1 MYATWFFFVF
11 LFSVLPLPA
20 CFHQMPLG
28 TVSQPKFVL
37 LISPSFAFFCLF
49 GSWSPLVTAGHR
61 WSPLAGHRRQCRAV
75 HLPFSTDDEDEEDEG
90 GAIAEERMLLLLL
103 PPPPLLLLSL
113 PPSRLPGGPPP
124 PPPATEDPRKE
135 EDEPEACIASSTSSE
150 K

>member
-1 MYATWFFFVF
+1 MVLIRLLVFRLVSPRLFSPNATWYRFPVEVFPSLFFPPSFAVFFVF
-11 LFSVLPLPA
+11 LAAGHRWLVTA
-20 CFHQMPLG
+20 G
-28 TVSQPKFVL
+28 
-37 LISPSFAFFCLF
+37 
-49 GSWSPLVTAGHR
+49 WSPLVT
-61 WSPLAGHRRQCRAV
+61 AGHRRQCRAV

-103 PPPPLLLLSL
+103 LPPPLLLLSL